1 MTKRLLVFLA
11 CFLHI
16 NLFSLHAEELSFVA
30 KKFTVENGLPSN
42 NIRDLVQDGD
52 GYIWLGT
59 TGGLCRFDGYQFVTF
74 NTFNNPSKGNNTL
87 HVGQVNFSDKGN
99 TIWINTS
106 SLLTACY
113 QTNTGQFIDYT
124 GNGGQYSLYSKRFET
139 KNAIWLYDTSNGAR
153 RITYTDGKFSATDYN
168 SSNGLPNNHTLK
180 VIESSK
186 GYTWIITKNGYSII
200 DPNGTAQIKDR
211 KTEFKGGEV
220 WGDYVMLITDNEVLK
235 FNSTGSN
242 ITRHP
247 LPSPFGSFDNVTS
260 TTTINGR
267 LFIFTKEN
275 VIEFDTKTNSFSI
288 SQNCDIKG
296 GKIQKSTMHYTL
308 VANKSTTLWIID
320 ESGNV
325 HKLNIVDGIHMSN
338 ERNRIYT
345 VAEDKD
351 RLLYIATYGNG
362 LFIYNPFSREIIGHY
377 TTQKN
382 GFFNNDYLQNILID
396 REGNI
401 WVSSETAGVSCLSRD
416 NSAQSYYRLLTNGDI
431 GEWSNNIRSIT
442 WAGDQDNVWLS
453 TKDNKL
459 YNYNLLSGNIYLHKE
474 LNAPVFTTLR
484 DSKGR
489 MWIGTRGTGLFID
502 DKQYTENDSI
512 NLISNDIYKILEDKN
527 GRIWLATWQG
537 GLHVTDNKEG
547 QPLHFTTFLR
557 NSYNEQRQHD
567 LCFGDNGD
575 LWIATN
581 NGLYVVNTNQKD
593 ITNKDFTNYNT
604 QNGSLPTN
612 EIVCLYFDHESHS
625 LWAGTTGCGI
635 IQIQIDDNRKIQ
647 TIKTINR
654 SAGLANNIVKA
665 ILKDLNGFIWVST
678 EEGLS
683 RIEPKTGGVRTI
695 HIGQTLQSNI
705 FAENA
710 ALLTNNGKMIFG
722 TGYGLAIVRPNET
735 KYLNL
740 KNVNVCI
747 TELRING
754 ISVYNSP
761 DMDEKQRA
769 YASERAIE
777 LTHKQ
782 NSITL
787 FFSNFIFSQA
797 GTSIYQ
803 YQMEGYDKDWRSAT
817 SVNYAEY
824 ANLSPGKYTF
834 KVRTLVEGKWIEG
847 KPFDIT
853 INQPLYNTWWAWLLY
868 LIIASLGG
876 TYLYLQWKKN
886 FKLQHEI
893 SLNKELTE
901 FRLNFFTHVT
911 HEFRTPLAIISNSM
925 DTLTQAG
932 APQTAQKAAIK
943 SAKRGTNRMLRL
955 VNELMEFRKL
965 SVGGSRL
972 AVQKGDIIGFVR
984 NIYQDLWTI
993 SKRKEIDMT
1002 FTPFAKDFQLT
1013 FDHSKVETIVFN
1025 IVSNAVKYTPQKGHV
1040 IIKILHDEQNEKLS
1054 IVVEDSGKGISEEQE
1069 QELFHPFMHGL
1080 VSQGGMGIGLYSAKE
1095 MVKLHHGDITYKKS
1109 EELGGAQFTITL
1121 PTNEDVYTAE
1131 EYTQDIAIHTE
1142 TSEDNS
1148 VVEEVIH
1155 SMHTESLND
1164 VTLAIIE
1171 DDTDMLEQI
1180 SSAMSQYFHVK
1191 TYMNGEDGINGI
1203 METKPDVIISDVML
1217 PDTNGY
1223 EIVKKLRS
1231 EPEFI
1236 NTPIIMLTAL
1246 DDERHQMKGYE
1257 AGADDY
1263 VTKPCNFRVL
1273 LARIVQLYT
1282 WSHKREQQAIAMA
1295 TENSTPINMEEELPN
1310 VNNSAINDIT
1320 NNEDGQ
1326 FDVATP
1332 SPKTPVT
1339 TTPKQITT
1347 SPLDKKF
1354 KETLEYVV
1362 AQHISDHDFTID
1374 RLAAYMQMGHT
1385 KFYGRMKEVMGV
1397 SPNKYLMNEKMRIA
1411 AELILEGKYSIADV
1425 SFKVGFMD
1433 QSYFNK
1439 CFKQYYGCVP
1449 SKYGK

>member
-1 MTKRLLVFLA
+1 MTKRLLVFLT
-11 CFLHI
+11 CFLYI
-16 NLFSLHAEELSFVA
+16 NSLSIHAEELSFVA
-30 KKFTVENGLPSN
+30 QKFTVEDGLPSN
-42 NIRDLVQDGD
+42 NIRELVQDGD

-74 NTFNNPSKGNNTL
+74 NTFNNPSKGSNTL
-87 HVGQVNFSDKGN
+87 HVGQVKFSDKGS

-113 QTNTGQFIDYT
+113 QTKTGQFIDYT
-124 GNGGQYSLYSKRFET
+124 GFGGQYSLYSKRMET
-139 KNAIWLYDTSNGAR
+139 KNAIWLYDATNGAR
-153 RITYTDGKFSATDYN
+153 RITYADGKFTATDYN
-168 SSNGLPNNHTLK
+168 AKNGLPNNHAIK
-180 VIESSK
+180 AIESSK
-186 GYTWIITKNGYSII
+186 GYTWIVTKRGFSII
-200 DPNGTAQIKDR
+200 DPKGRAKVKDSR
-211 KTEFKGGEV
+211 TEYKGGEA
-220 WGDYVMLITDNEVLK
+220 WGDYVMLIAGNEVLK

-242 ITRHP
+242 MRRYALPAP
-247 LPSPFGSFDNVTS
+247 LGGFNTVTS
-260 TTTINGR
+260 TITINGK
-267 LFIFTKEN
+267 LFIFTKDN
-275 VIEFDTKTNSFSI
+275 VIVFDILTGAFSI
-288 SQNCDIKG
+288 SQDCDVKG
-296 GKIQKSTMHYTL
+296 GIIQKNTAHYTL
-308 VANKSTTLWIID
+308 VANKGTTLWIID
-320 ESGNV
+320 KDANIQ
-325 HKLNIVDGIHMSN
+325 KLNIVNEIHIST
-338 ERNRIYT
+338 EKNRIYT
-345 VAEDKD
+345 AAEDKD
-351 RLLYIATYGNG
+351 GLLYIATYGNG
-362 LFIYNPFSREIIGHY
+362 LFIYNPVTREILGHY
-377 TTQKN
+377 TTQKD
-382 GFFNNDYLQNILID
+382 GLFNNDYLQNILID
-396 REGNI
+396 RVGNI
-401 WVSSETAGVSCLSRD
+401 WVSSETAGLSCLSRD
-416 NSAQSYYRLLTNGDI
+416 DSAESYYRLLTHGDI

-442 WAGDQDNVWLS
+442 WARDKDNVWLS

-459 YNYNLLSGNIYLHKE
+459 YNYDLTSGNISLYKV
-474 LNAPVFTTLR
+474 LNAPVFSTLL
-484 DSKGR
+484 DSKGK
-489 MWIGTRGTGLFID
+489 MWIGTRGTGLYID
-502 DKQYTENDSI
+502 GKQYTENDSTS
-512 NLISNDIYKILEDKN
+512 LISNDIYKIAEDKN

-537 GLHVTDNKEG
+537 GLHMTDNKDG
-547 QPLHFTTFLR
+547 KPLYFTNFLI
-557 NSYNEQRQHD
+557 NSYNEKRQHD
-567 LCFGDNGD
+567 LCFGDDGD

-581 NGLYVVNTNQKD
+581 NGLYVVNTNKKN

-612 EIVCLYFDHESHS
+612 EIVCLYFDHESHT

-635 IQIQIDDNRKIQ
+635 IQLQFYNNRKIKS
-647 TIKTINR
+647 IKTIDR

-665 ILKDLNGFIWVST
+665 ILKDNNGFIWVST
-678 EEGLS
+678 EEDLS
-683 RIEPKTGGVRTI
+683 RIEPKTGGVRTF
-695 HIGQTLQSNI
+695 HIGQSLQSNI

-710 ALLTNNGKMIFG
+710 ALLTKDGKMIFG
-722 TGYGLAIVRPNET
+722 TGYGLAIVRPKNT
-735 KYLNL
+735 KYLNI
-740 KNVNVCI
+740 KNVNICI

-754 ISVYNSP
+754 TSVYNSP
-761 DMDEKQRA
+761 DMDDKQRA
-769 YASERAIE
+769 YASEGAIE

-782 NSITL
+782 NSITI
-787 FFSNFIFSQA
+787 FFSNFVFSQA
-797 GTSIYQ
+797 GTAIYQ
-803 YQMEGYDKDWRSAT
+803 YQMEGTDKDWRQAT

-824 ANLSPGKYTF
+824 ANMSPGKYTF
-834 KVRTLVEGKWIEG
+834 RVRTLVDGKWIEG
-847 KPFDIT
+847 KPFEIT

-868 LIIASLGG
+868 LIIATLGG

-893 SLNKELTE
+893 SLNKELSE

-925 DTLTQAG
+925 DALTQPNT
-932 APQTAQKAAIK
+932 PQTTQKAAIK

-972 AVQKGDIIGFVR
+972 AVQKGDIISFVR

-1013 FDHSKVETIVFN
+1013 FDHAKVETIVFN
-1025 IVSNAVKYTPQKGHV
+1025 IISNAVKYTPQKGH
-1040 IIKILHDEQNEKLS
+1040 ITIKIQLDEQNEN
-1054 IVVEDSGKGISEEQE
+1054 IYIIVEDSGNGISEEQE
-1069 QELFHPFMHGL
+1069 KELFHPFMHGL

-1095 MVKLHHGDITYKKS
+1095 MAKLHHGDITYTKS

-1121 PTNEDVYTAE
+1121 PANEDIYTAE
-1131 EYTQDIAIHTE
+1131 DYIQDIAIHTE
-1142 TSEDNS
+1142 ASEDNN

-1155 SMHTESLND
+1155 SMHTEALND
-1164 VTLAIIE
+1164 INLAIIE

-1180 SSAMSQYFHVK
+1180 SSAMSQYFHVN
-1191 TYMNGEDGINGI
+1191 TYMNGEEGIKGI
-1203 METKPDVIISDVML
+1203 MATKPDVIISDVML

-1231 EPEFI
+1231 ETAFI

-1282 WSHKREQQAIAMA
+1282 WAHKREQQAIAMA
-1295 TENSTPINMEEELPN
+1295 TEANINTEET
-1310 VNNSAINDIT
+1310 IDISISL
-1320 NNEDGQ
+1320 NEDSQ
-1326 FDVATP
+1326 TTQAKPLAT
-1332 SPKTPVT
+1332 S
-1339 TTPKQITT
+1339 TPKQITI

-1362 AQHISDHDFTID
+1362 AQHISDHDFTVD
-1374 RLAAYMQMGHT
+1374 RLAALMQMGHT

-1411 AELILEGKYSIADV
+1411 SELILEGKYSIAEV

>member
-11 CFLHI
+11 CFFYI
-16 NLFSLHAEELSFVA
+16 TNIPNLHAEELSFVA
-30 KKFTVENGLPSN
+30 HKFTVADGLPSN
-42 NIRDLVQDGD
+42 NVRELVQDGD

-74 NTFNNPSKGNNTL
+74 NTFNNPSKGSNTL
-87 HVGQVNFSDKGN
+87 HVGQVNYSDKGS

-113 QTNTGQFIDYT
+113 QTKTGEFIDYT
-124 GNGGQYSLYSKRFET
+124 GFGGQYSLYSKRLET
-139 KNAIWLYDTSNGAR
+139 KNDIWLYDITTGAR
-153 RITYTDGKFSATDYN
+153 RITYANGKFAATDYN
-168 SSNGLPNNHTLK
+168 AKSGLPNNH
-180 VIESSK
+180 VINAIESSK
-186 GYTWIITKNGYSII
+186 GYTWVVTKRGFSIV
-200 DPNGTAQIKDR
+200 DPKGRAKIRDYR
-211 KTEFKGGEV
+211 TEFKGGEA
-220 WGDYVMLITDNEVLK
+220 WGEYVMLIAGNEVFK
-235 FNSTGSN
+235 FNATGSKM
-242 ITRHP
+242 TRHA
-247 LPSPFGSFDNVTS
+247 LPSPMGGFNTVTS
-260 TTTINGR
+260 TITINGKM
-267 LFIFTKEN
+267 FIFTKEK
-275 VIEFDTKTNSFSI
+275 VIVFDIMTGTFSL
-288 SQNCDIKG
+288 SQDCDIKSG
-296 GKIQKSTMHYTL
+296 RIQKSTANYTL
-308 VANKSTTLWIID
+308 VANKGKTLWIID
-320 ESGNV
+320 REANIQ
-325 HKLNIVDGIHMSN
+325 KLNIINEIHTSTDKK
-338 ERNRIYT
+338 RIYT
-345 VAEDKD
+345 AAEDKEG
-351 RLLYIATYGNG
+351 LLYIATYGNG
-362 LFIYNPFSREIIGHY
+362 LFIYNPKTREILGHY
-377 TTQKN
+377 TQKD
-382 GFFNNDYLQNILID
+382 GFFNNDYLQEILID

-401 WVSSETAGVSCLSRD
+401 WVSTETAGLSCLSRD
-416 NSAQSYYRLLTNGDI
+416 DCAESYYRMLTHGDI

-442 WAGDQDNVWLS
+442 WAQNEDNVWLS

-459 YNYNLLSGNIYLHKE
+459 YNYNLTSGNISLFE
-474 LNAPVFTTLR
+474 VLNAPVYSTLI
-484 DSKGR
+484 DSRGQI
-489 MWIGTRGTGLFID
+489 WIGTCGSGLFID
-502 DKQYTENDSI
+502 GDHYTENDSI
-512 NLISNDIYKILEDKN
+512 SLISNDIYKIAEDKI

-537 GLHVTDNKEG
+537 GLHMTDNKLG
-547 QPLHFTTFLR
+547 QPLYFTNFLIT
-557 NSYNEQRQHD
+557 SYNEKRQHD
-567 LCFGDNGD
+567 LCFGDDGD
-575 LWIATN
+575 LWVATN
-581 NGLYVVNTNQKD
+581 NGLYVVNTNKKR

-612 EIVCLYFDHESHS
+612 EIVCLYFDHESHT

-635 IQIQIDDNRKIQ
+635 IQLQIGGNRKIKN
-647 TIKTINR
+647 IKTIDR

-665 ILKDLNGFIWVST
+665 ILKDKNGFIWVST

-683 RIEPKTGGVRTI
+683 RIEPKTGAVRTI
-695 HIGQTLQSNI
+695 HIGPSLQSNI

-710 ALLTNNGKMIFG
+710 ALLTKDGKMIFG
-722 TGYGLAIVRPNET
+722 TSYGLAIVRPNSA
-735 KYLNL
+735 KSLNI

-754 ISVYNSP
+754 TSVYNSP
-761 DMDEKQRA
+761 DMDAQQRA
-769 YASERAIE
+769 YASEGAIE

-782 NSITL
+782 NSITI

-803 YQMEGYDKDWRSAT
+803 YKMEGTDKDWRPAT

-824 ANLSPGKYTF
+824 ANMSPGKYTF
-834 KVRTLVEGKWIEG
+834 KVRTLVDGKWIEG

-868 LIIASLGG
+868 LILIAAGG

-893 SLNKELTE
+893 SLNKELSE

-925 DTLTQAG
+925 DALTQANSTQ
-932 APQTAQKAAIK
+932 ATQKAAIK

-965 SVGGSRL
+965 SVGVSRL
-972 AVQKGDIIGFVR
+972 AVEKDDIIGFVR

-1002 FTPFAKDFQLT
+1002 FTPFAKEYQLT
-1013 FDHSKVETIVFN
+1013 FDHAKVETIVFN
-1025 IVSNAVKYTPQKGHV
+1025 IVSNAVKYTPQKGQ
-1040 IIKILHDEQNEKLS
+1040 ISIKILLDDPNENIS
-1054 IVVEDSGKGISEEQE
+1054 IIVEDSGQGISKEQE
-1069 QELFHPFMHGL
+1069 KELFRPFMHGL

-1095 MVKLHHGDITYKKS
+1095 MAILHHGDITYKKS
-1109 EELGGAQFTITL
+1109 EELGGAKFTITL
-1121 PTNEDVYTAE
+1121 PANEDLYTAE
-1131 EYTQDIAIHTE
+1131 EYIQDLAIHTE
-1142 TSEDNS
+1142 TNEDNS

-1155 SMHTESLND
+1155 NMHTESLND
-1164 VTLAIIE
+1164 ITLAIIE
-1171 DDTDMLEQI
+1171 DDMDMLEQI
-1180 SSAMSQYFHVK
+1180 SSAMSQYFHVN
-1191 TYMNGEDGINGI
+1191 TYMNGEEAIKGI

-1231 EPEFI
+1231 ETAFI

-1282 WSHKREQQAIAMA
+1282 WAHKREQQAIAMA
-1295 TENSTPINMEEELPN
+1295 TEDN
-1310 VNNSAINDIT
+1310 VNTEEVVDTNIPQVEESETTAANSPT
-1320 NNEDGQ
+1320 KPS
-1326 FDVATP
+1326 ATA
-1332 SPKTPVT
+1332 
-1339 TTPKQITT
+1339 TPKQITT

-1354 KETLEYVV
+1354 KETLEYIVT
-1362 AQHISDHDFTID
+1362 QHISDHDFTVD
-1374 RLAAYMQMGHT
+1374 RLAALMQMGHT
-1385 KFYGRMKEVMGV
+1385 KFYGRMKEVLGV

-1411 AELILEGKYSIADV
+1411 AELILEGKYSIAEV